1 MTRIL
6 RLIKEGFL
14 GVFRHFAL
22 AFSSM
27 SSMAVTL
34 VLMSIFMILNQNIN
48 QITHQIEQNVSL
60 YVQIMDEVHEDDIEP
75 LQKEISAISGI
86 SEVTFSSKHDE
97 LEFFIENRGEEG
109 EELFGGF
116 RGDDNPFL
124 NTFIINLRTGSDIK
138 KVAEQISENEEIYS
152 VSYGGEATQTLL
164 DVMENIRNVGF
175 IFVVVLGGVAVFL
188 IANTIGATINSRNE
202 EISIMRTVGATNWYI
217 RWPFVIEGIV
227 IGIIG
232 SLIPIGVTVYGY
244 TKLFE
249 SQTLNLDSM
258 FKLVEPTPMV
268 WEISAIVLIA
278 GASIGAIG
286 SLISVSRRL
295 RWTR

>member
-60 YVQIMDEVHEDDIEP
+60 YVQIMDEVHEDDIET
-75 LQKEISAISGI
+75 LQKEINAISGI

>member
-217 RWPFVIEGIV
+217 RWPFVIEGM
-227 IGIIG
+227 IIG
-232 SLIPIGVTVYGY
+232 LLGSVVPVLLTIFGYSKFYELQNASLGG
-244 TKLFE
+244 
-249 SQTLNLDSM
+249 M
-258 FKLVEPTPMV
+258 FKLVPAEPLV
-268 WEISAIVLIA
+268 WEVVGILVLT
-278 GASIGAIG
+278 GAVVGALG
-286 SLISVSRRL
+286 SLITVSRRL

>member
-1 MTRIL
+1 M
-6 RLIKEGFL
+6 IKEGFL

-109 EELFGGF
+109 EELFGGI

-232 SLIPIGVTVYGY
+232 SLIPIGGV
-244 TKLFE
+244 
-249 SQTLNLDSM
+249 
-258 FKLVEPTPMV
+258 
-268 WEISAIVLIA
+268 
-278 GASIGAIG
+278 
-286 SLISVSRRL
+286 
-295 RWTR
+295 

>member
-1 MTRIL
+1 MTRIT

-34 VLMSIFMILNQNIN
+34 VLMSIFMMLNQNIN

-60 YVQIMDEVHEDDIEP
+60 YVQIDDETKEDEIEDLENDI
-75 LQKEISAISGI
+75 KNISGV
-86 SEVTFSSKHDE
+86 SEVMFSSKHDE

-109 EELFGGF
+109 EELFGAF

-124 NTFIINLRTGSDIK
+124 DTFIINLRSGSDIK
-138 KVAEQISENEEIYS
+138 NVADKISEKEEIYS

-164 DVMENIRNVGF
+164 DIMENIRNVGF
-175 IFVVVLGGVAVFL
+175 IFVVILGGVAVFL

-217 RWPFVIEGIV
+217 RLPFVIEGI
-227 IGIIG
+227 IIG
-232 SLIPIGVTVYGY
+232 LIGSMIPVALTIFGY
-244 TKLFE
+244 TKLYE
-249 SQTLNLDSM
+249 SQSLNLDSM
-258 FKLVEPTPMV
+258 FKLIEPTPMV
-268 WEISAIVLIA
+268 YELSLIILVA
-278 GASIGAIG
+278 GAGIGAIG

>member
-86 SEVTFSSKHDE
+86 SEVAFSSKHDE

>member
-1 MTRIL
+1 MSRIT

-60 YVQIMDEVHEDDIEP
+60 YVQIDDETKEDEIED
-75 LQKEISAISGI
+75 LESEIKTINGV
-86 SEVTFSSKHDE
+86 SEVMFSSKHDE

-109 EELFGGF
+109 EELFGAF

-124 NTFIINLRTGSDIK
+124 DTFIINLRSGSDIK
-138 KVAEQISENEEIYS
+138 NVADKISEKEEIYS

-164 DVMENIRNVGF
+164 DIMENIRNVGF
-175 IFVVVLGGVAVFL
+175 IFVVILGGVAVFL

-217 RWPFVIEGIV
+217 RLPFVIEGI
-227 IGIIG
+227 IIG
-232 SLIPIGVTVYGY
+232 LIGSMIPVALTIFGY
-244 TKLFE
+244 TKLYE
-249 SQTLNLDSM
+249 SQSLNLDSM
-258 FKLVEPTPMV
+258 FKLIEPTPMV
-268 WEISAIVLIA
+268 YELSLIILIA
-278 GASIGAIG
+278 GAGIGAIG